1 MNMQTLEM
9 WRQRG
14 AVVTVVAEYGDT
26 DFVIIEDRNNKIRI
40 KEDRRQRG
48 AESGRAESSHTACID

>member
-1 MNMQTLEM
+1 MQTLAT

-14 AVVTVVAEYGDT
+14 AVVTVVATYGDT
-26 DFVIIEDRNNKIRI
+26 DFVIGEDGNNGIRI

-48 AESGRAESSHTACID
+48 TEPGRAEGSHTACID

>member
-1 MNMQTLEM
+1 MQTLAT
-9 WRQRG
+9 WQQRG
-14 AVVTVVAEYGDT
+14 AVVTVVATYGDT
-26 DFVIIEDRNNKIRI
+26 DFVISEDGNNGIRI

>member
-1 MNMQTLEM
+1 MSMQTLET

-14 AVVTVVAEYGDT
+14 AVVTIVATYGDT
-26 DFVIIEDRNNKIRI
+26 DFVISEDRNNEIRI

-48 AESGRAESSHTACID
+48 AEFGKAESSHTACID